1 MQHDFF
7 VYYTEAS
14 AICVIILLMILI
26 NSRIYSNK
34 QEKQLWFERSIA
46 AFTMYIISDAVWV
59 AVLTDTVRNARWLAE
74 ICLLIN
80 YIMLS
85 FATFCWFRFMAA
97 SERINIGESKKK
109 RILSL
114 SPMVFFF
121 LIRLIVYTANPY
133 YWINE
138 SYEVRPEYF
147 LMMFASPTIYL
158 MVGLVISVIKAH
170 KASSLD
176 EKKNYILLATFPIGA
191 GVFGTIQL
199 LGFNAPTFCLGISI
213 MWLWFYIQNMQ
224 TLISVDDLTRLNNR
238 GQINR
243 HMRQIQYRDSVPTY
257 VMMIDVDKFKAIN
270 DTFGHAEGDRALV
283 TISDAL
289 KAACD
294 QIKSPVFLGR
304 YGGDEFTII
313 LQATEDD
320 EQPEYLASSIQN
332 ILSKMVKEK
341 NLPYHL
347 QISIGYEKLSGEKDS
362 LHSCLARAD
371 KKLYQVKHKH
381 HSEEKA

>member
-1 MQHDFF
+1 
-7 VYYTEAS
+7 
-14 AICVIILLMILI
+14 
-26 NSRIYSNK
+26 
-34 QEKQLWFERSIA
+34 
-46 AFTMYIISDAVWV
+46 
-59 AVLTDTVRNARWLAE
+59 
-74 ICLLIN
+74 
-80 YIMLS
+80 MLS

-121 LIRLIVYTANPY
+121 LIRLIVYTADPY

-138 SYEVRPEYF
+138 SYEARPEYF

-238 GQINR
+238 GQI
-243 HMRQIQYRDSVPTY
+243 
-257 VMMIDVDKFKAIN
+257 
-270 DTFGHAEGDRALV
+270 
-283 TISDAL
+283 
-289 KAACD
+289 
-294 QIKSPVFLGR
+294 KSPVFLGR